1 MNIDILDFNLAA
13 SRAARLHL
21 ERLQGTLRVLCVT
34 TWLLENRRH
43 AKFKQVDDLLTRFRQ
58 VGDYEA
64 LFDAETVIE
73 RYGA

>member
-13 SRAARLHL
+13 SSAARLHL
-21 ERLQGTLRVLCVT
+21 ERLQGTLRVLTVT

-43 AKFKQVDDLLTRFRQ
+43 PKFKQVDDLLTRFRQ
-58 VGDYEA
+58 VGDQDA
-64 LFDAETVIE
+64 LLDAEIVID